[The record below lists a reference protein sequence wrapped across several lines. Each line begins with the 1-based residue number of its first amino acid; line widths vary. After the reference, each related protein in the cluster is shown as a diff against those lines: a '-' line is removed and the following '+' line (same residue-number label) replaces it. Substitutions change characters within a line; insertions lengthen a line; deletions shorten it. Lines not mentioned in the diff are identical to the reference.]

1 MNVHQVEAR
10 RWFVQAQADLEIVNL
25 LQSAG
30 YYAAACFHAQQAAE
44 KALKAVLFG
53 QGSRV
58 VWGHSVRELAR
69 QCEAHE
75 VAFASVAGDAAL
87 LDQFYIP
94 TRYPNG
100 LPSPA
105 VPSEAYSA
113 LQAGDAVS
121 AARRII
127 EVVETFLHT
136 HTAVLTDDNDAQ
148 P

>member
-1 MNVHQVEAR
+1 M
-10 RWFVQAQADLEIVNL
+10 FVQAQADLKIVNL

-44 KALKAVLFG
+44 KALKAVLFS

-75 VAFASVAGDAAL
+75 AAFASVAGDAAL

-100 LPSPA
+100 LPLPA

-113 LQAGDAVS
+113 AQAEDAVS

-136 HTAVLTDDNDAQ
+136 HTAVLIDDNDAQ